1 MGAPPLIV
9 RPGRPWRAGRR
20 SPLRGKFLFRGSINL
35 CRPETVTATPTAL
48 VQVGVGVMI
57 GQESNQ

>member
-1 MGAPPLIV
+1 MEAPPLIV

-35 CRPETVTATPTAL
+35 CRPETVIATPTAL
-48 VQVGVGVMI
+48 VRAGVKVVI
-57 GQESNQ
+57 G